1 MFRAHGGAMIAGKIG
16 YAVSCVLAATALLAS
31 GYAFNVQHQLGEVS
45 SSHVAAGG
53 PQVGD
58 MNILLMGLESRTYW
72 NGQPLPRTLTD
83 IMHAGSATFGVGG
96 NTTNTLILIHIYDNG
111 KKAVGFSIPRDDA
124 VTWYGTHGYGGTEGK
139 VDEAYGNAMSWQ
151 LQQLQN
157 SGQAAKMS
165 RNQLYFQANEA
176 GRAAA
181 VETVE
186 HLTGVHIDHFAE
198 LNLWGFYE
206 LAKIFGPVEVCL
218 KKPAVDPSFSGA
230 NIPAGY
236 HALNAAQALAFV
248 RQRENLTN
256 GDLDR
261 THRQQAVL
269 DYMIYKVK
277 HQNLIADLV
286 EGNTL
291 LNDLKTFMITSGGWN
306 IVEFAGEMQNL
317 TGNNLKFQTLPIVT
331 TQNNVMLNGRKQ
343 DINIIDPARIKQ
355 VVHDTFYPAPAPKK
369 AASPKAGKS
378 AAHIPPASTVTTDV
392 YNGGTVNG
400 LATRVADAL
409 VAAGYIR
416 GTVGNATSQAEPVR
430 SSTQVFYGAGAS
442 ANAAKIAGYFGVTA
456 VASKALPAG
465 HVEVLLGP
473 ATTAVPAGLASA
485 ASTTAGGSSQ
495 GTSVSPSATASATSS
510 ADNGQAGAPVT
521 VKPNAPFGIPCVD

>member
-1 MFRAHGGAMIAGKIG
+1 MFSAHGGALIAGKVG

-31 GYAFNVQHQLGEVS
+31 GYAFNVEHQIGQVS

-83 IMHAGSATFGVGG
+83 IMHAGSATLGVGG

-111 KKAVGFSIPRDDA
+111 KKAVGFSIPRDDK

-139 VDEAYGNAMSWQ
+139 VDEAYGNAMSWK
-151 LQQLQN
+151 LNQLQN
-157 SGQAAKMS
+157 SGQAAKLS

-206 LAKIFGPVEVCL
+206 LAKIFGPIEVCL
-218 KKPAVDPSFSGA
+218 QKPAVDPLFSGA

-269 DYMIYKVK
+269 DYMIWKVK

-291 LNDLKTFMITSGGWN
+291 LNDLKTFMITSGGWD
-306 IVEFAGEMQNL
+306 IIKFAGEMQNL
-317 TGNNLKFQTLPIVT
+317 TGNNLRFRTLPIVT
-331 TQNNVMLNGRKQ
+331 TQNGVMLNGRKQ
-343 DINIIDPARIKQ
+343 DLNIIDPAHIKQ
-355 VVHDTFYPAPAPKK
+355 VVHDAFYPAPKK
-369 AASPKAGKS
+369 PAAPKAGKT
-378 AAHIPPASTVTTDV
+378 AAPIPPASTVTTDV

-400 LATRVADAL
+400 LATSVSQAL
-409 VAAGYIR
+409 VAAGYKR
-416 GTVGNATSQAEPVR
+416 GTVGNATAQAEPVQ
-430 SSTQVFYGAGAS
+430 SATQVFYGSGAA

-456 VASKALPAG
+456 IASRVLPAG

-473 ATTAVPAGLASA
+473 ATTAVPPGLASA
-485 ASTTAGGSSQ
+485 AGTPAAGSGQAASA
-495 GTSVSPSATASATSS
+495 SPSATSA

-521 VKPNAPFGIPCVD
+521 VKPNAPFGIPCVN